1 MANQDAAF
9 GLRPLKTVGQQ
20 DDSTGMSSHKISP
33 GDASVLYQGSLAL
46 AGTGG
51 YVDLS
56 IDATG
61 TPSVLNV
68 GAFWG
73 TFYVDPTTL
82 KPTFKNY
89 YPGSITP
96 PSSKDIEAFVYDNPN
111 QMFEIQ
117 SDNDGA
123 STLADI
129 FSNAD
134 LVNFGG
140 STLNGVSNSELDDST
155 IAASSD
161 AAAQVLIIGISR
173 DPKNND
179 VTDTGGNVNWRVLVN
194 MHLFGHGVGT
204 VGAG

>member
-9 GLRPLKTVGQQ
+9 GLRPLKSVGQA
-20 DDSTGMSSHKISP
+20 DDSTGMSSHAI
-33 GDASVLYQGSLAL
+33 DAAYGTAIYQGSPVVAA
-46 AGTGG
+46 AGYIAISTAGA
-51 YVDLS
+51 V
-56 IDATG
+56 
-61 TPSVLNV
+61 PNM

-73 TFYVDPTTL
+73 CFYVDPTTL

-161 AAAQVLIIGISR
+161 AAAQLLIIGTSR

-194 MHLFGHGVGT
+194 QHLFGNGAGA

>member
-20 DDSTGMSSHKISP
+20 DDSTGFASYWI
-33 GDASVLYQGSLAL
+33 DAGETDPMYQGSLVL
-46 AGTGG
+46 ATATG
-51 YVDLS
+51 YVDIAGLGG
-56 IDATG
+56 A
-61 TPSVLNV
+61 LNL

-73 TFYVDPTTL
+73 CFYVDPTTL

-117 SDNDGA
+117 SDNTGA
-123 STLADI
+123 SVVADV

-134 LVNFGG
+134 YVNFGG

-161 AAAQVLIIGISR
+161 AAAQLLIIGVSR
-173 DPKNND
+173 DPKNSD
-179 VTDTGGNVNWRVLVN
+179 LSAANVNWRVLVN

>member
-9 GLRPLKTVGQQ
+9 GLRPLKSVGQG
-20 DDSTGMSSHKISP
+20 DDSTGMSSHFIDA
-33 GDASVLYQGSLAL
+33 GDASTIFQGSPVIAA
-46 AGTGG
+46 AGYIDISTTGA
-51 YVDLS
+51 V
-56 IDATG
+56 
-61 TPSVLNV
+61 PNM

-73 TFYVDPTTL
+73 CFYNDPTTL

-123 STLADI
+123 STLADV

-134 LVNFGG
+134 MINFGG
-140 STLNGVSNSELDDST
+140 STLNGVSTAELDDST

-161 AAAQVLIIGISR
+161 AAAQLLIIGVSR

>member
-9 GLRPLKTVGQQ
+9 GLRPLKMSGQG
-20 DDSTGMSSHKISP
+20 DDSTGMSSHLIDA
-33 GDASVLYQGSLAL
+33 GDASVLYQGSPCIA
-46 AGTGG
+46 AAG
-51 YVDLS
+51 YVD
-56 IDATG
+56 IATAG
-61 TPSVLNV
+61 AVPNM

-73 TFYVDPTTL
+73 CFYTDPTTL

-117 SDNDGA
+117 SDNTGA
-123 STLADI
+123 SAQADV

-134 LVNFGG
+134 MVNFGG
-140 STLNGVSNSELDDST
+140 STLNGVSNTELDDST

-161 AAAQVLIIGISR
+161 AAAQLLIIGVSR

-179 VTDTGGNVNWRVLVN
+179 LTAANVNWRVIVN